1 MLMSLVRNRVY
12 SVQTHALFQ
21 NLHAKY
27 SIFKKIFNFSSN
39 LKFFWMLLFWVLYTY
54 VVYKI
59 TNKQLVTK
67 LSKVI
72 IRPLSQYLRI
82 AIICFAQTIKY
93 RDIFRIPD
101 VIRIQFHRIQY
112 IRFGVRIFYCRVR
125 VSQARVRV
133 RSGFRSMPFNNIQQ
147 HMRAICTSK
156 NKSRLI

>member
-67 LSKVI
+67 
-72 IRPLSQYLRI
+72 
-82 AIICFAQTIKY
+82 
-93 RDIFRIPD
+93 
-101 VIRIQFHRIQY
+101 
-112 IRFGVRIFYCRVR
+112 
-125 VSQARVRV
+125 
-133 RSGFRSMPFNNIQQ
+133 
-147 HMRAICTSK
+147 
-156 NKSRLI
+156 